1 MLFES
6 DSDTDDKFSTPKTKI
21 KRFKIENNIKPI
33 QHYHKP
39 TKSNQFKNPLLLS
52 RSHQYSKSKLSVSE
66 IIEPQNKQGNE
77 NEDADYDNAAI
88 YDTTF
93 LLNLLQQNKQYEID
107 KHFLSNHPKLSW
119 IIRANVINIIM
130 QVCEDFAFKRDTFH
144 LCIYNTARRL

>member
-1 MLFES
+1 MQEICNGLNLVYDDGQVIAKVADIIELFYRLIKNKI
-6 DSDTDDKFSTPKTKI
+6 DTI
-21 KRFKIENNIKPI
+21 KDLDERTI
-33 QHYHKP
+33 
-39 TKSNQFKNPLLLS
+39 
-52 RSHQYSKSKLSVSE
+52 SVSE

-93 LLNLLQQNKQYEID
+93 LLNLLQHNKQYEID